1 MYAPG
6 EMYSRVKFKALKYKS
21 KQNIKTTTCI
31 VQMKNRATMIISL
44 SYLCLYLHLTGVIHL
59 KLNE

>member
-31 VQMKNRATMIISL
+31 VQMKNRATMIIS
-44 SYLCLYLHLTGVIHL
+44 
-59 KLNE
+59 